1 MTDRRFPRAVYGVGE
16 EPDPRFSM
24 ANERTFL
31 AWVRTALALIAAG
44 VAVEALELPV
54 QPGLRAAAA
63 TVFAVLGLLAAAQA
77 WLGWWRTEK
86 AMRLHRPMPG
96 PGLGAVIV
104 AGVFT
109 AALLLLIGWLV

>member
-1 MTDRRFPRAVYGVGE
+1 MTDRRYPRSVYSVGE

-44 VAVEALELPV
+44 VAVEALDLPV
-54 QPGLRAAAA
+54 HPGLRAAAA
-63 TVFAVLGLLAAAQA
+63 TIFALLGLIAAAQA
-77 WLGWWRTEK
+77 WLGWARAER
-86 AMRLHRPMPG
+86 AMRLAAPMPG
-96 PGLGAVIV
+96 PGLGVVIV
-104 AGVFT
+104 AGVFV

>member
-1 MTDRRFPRAVYGVGE
+1 MPDRRFPRSVYATGD

-31 AWVRTALALIAAG
+31 AWVRTSLALIAAG
-44 VAVEALELPV
+44 VAVEALDLPV

-63 TVFAVLGLLAAAQA
+63 TVFGVLGLIAAAQA
-77 WLGWWRTEK
+77 WLGWMRAER
-86 AMRLHRPMPG
+86 AMRLAAPMPG
-96 PGLGAVIV
+96 PGLGVVIV

-109 AALLLLIGWLV
+109 AAGLLLIGWIL

>member
-1 MTDRRFPRAVYGVGE
+1 MTDRRFPRAVYSTGD

-44 VAVEALELPV
+44 VAVEALDLPV

-77 WLGWWRTEK
+77 WVGWMRTER
-86 AMRLHRPMPG
+86 AMRRHRPMPG

-104 AGVFT
+104 AGVFV